1 MSLDPLGRLG
11 HSSSMALN
19 SLDYGVYYAVSDYIG
34 VGRRFVIDLVD
45 VVVAGVVSVALT
57 AVLLLL
63 LSNDG
68 QLAFGL
74 LVVWLS
80 VWFGYFVLLKRS
92 RFRTVGYVLARARIV
107 NLQGDTPSVA
117 SLFIRMLFAVFGPL
131 NLLFDLFWIPSD
143 PCRQALRDKFAH
155 TYVVRQ
161 GASPAGTGRIAY
173 GQYTVLGASY
183 LFQEVRPSPSVTAP

>member
-1 MSLDPLGRLG
+1 MT
-11 HSSSMALN
+11 LN
-19 SLDYGVYYAVSDYIG
+19 SPEYGVYYATSDYID
-34 VGRRFVIDLVD
+34 VWRRFGIDLVD
-45 VVVAGVVSVALT
+45 VVVAGTVSLAFS

-63 LSNDG
+63 LSNRD
-68 QLAFGL
+68 QLGFGL
-74 LVVWLS
+74 LVVWSS

-92 RFRTVGYVLARARIV
+92 RLRTVGYILAGARII

-117 SLFIRMLFAVFGPL
+117 SLFIRMLFAALGPL

-155 TYVVRQ
+155 TYVIRRN
-161 GASPAGTGRIAY
+161 ASPAGNGRITY

-183 LFQEVRPSPSVTAP
+183 LFQEVQRSQSVAEP